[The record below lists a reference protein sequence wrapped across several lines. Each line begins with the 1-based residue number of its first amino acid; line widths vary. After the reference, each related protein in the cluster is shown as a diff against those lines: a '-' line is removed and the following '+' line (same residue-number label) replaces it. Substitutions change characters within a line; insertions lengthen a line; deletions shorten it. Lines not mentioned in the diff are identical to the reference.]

1 MNYKEF
7 RDRQI
12 KTSPKFKQEYL
23 KQDLRFDVSHLIT
36 EARFYKN
43 LSQEKLAELVGTQ
56 QPSIARIENGKT
68 LPSLSFL
75 EKIAKALGT
84 YLIAPRFGFMG
95 ERENNVESVSI
106 ALDAVLPPYF
116 YYANPSSN
124 SGRSKILLQ
133 NN

>member
-12 KTSPKFKQEYL
+12 KTNPKFKQEYL

-84 YLIAPRFGFMG
+84 HLVAPKFGFMEDRKDNVRYINSTIDAIPSPFLYCG
-95 ERENNVESVSI
+95 SSSINNDSHEVF
-106 ALDAVLPPYF
+106 AT
-116 YYANPSSN
+116 
-124 SGRSKILLQ
+124 K
-133 NN
+133 